1 MKKILAL
8 MVIFTLLISCG
19 DDDSEDF
26 DPTRL
31 DIVTGM
37 NLTNDLGQIEAV
49 WGNPN
54 VSVTSSVAVFPKPAF
69 GTIRIEA
76 TTSIKNI
83 WIVRGVPS
91 RRFTDTNFVQ
101 VFAENPFQQNEV
113 EAISFKTFDNLNTN
127 NIVLNISDI
136 SQGYYR
142 IFVQLQDDSIISD
155 NIYVEGTN
163 GVNLDDINFWN

>member
-1 MKKILAL
+1 MKKIFVL
-8 MVIFTLLISCG
+8 VIIFMLFISCG
-19 DDDSEDF
+19 DNDSEDF

-37 NLTNDLGQIEAV
+37 NLTNTLGQIEAV

-54 VSVTSSVAVFPKPAF
+54 VSVNTSVVVFPKPAF
-69 GTIRIEA
+69 GSMRIEA

-83 WIVRGVPS
+83 WMVRGVPS
-91 RRFTDTNFVQ
+91 RRFTDTDFVQ
-101 VFAENPFQQNEV
+101 VFAENPFQQQEV
-113 EAISFKTFDNLNTN
+113 EAISFRTFDNLNASS
-127 NIVLNISDI
+127 IALNLSDI

-142 IFVQLQDDSIISD
+142 VYVQLQDNSIISD
-155 NIYVEGTN
+155 NIYVERTN